1 MSNTTKCRAQL
12 DTYLGDVVAV
22 ASDDAS
28 HEIVVAAQVLRRA
41 IIHDVR
47 PVLQRPLQVRAH
59 HRVVD
64 HDDRVLAL
72 LLHQR
77 ADPRNV
83 HNLQQRVRRGLEEH
97 HRRLARVEHGNDGLG
112 DGGVDMVHGDAHVRP
127 EVGEEAV
134 RPPIEVVSR
143 DDLAAWL
150 EQARDNVERGHA
162 TRHREGMRGR
172 RYFGNVMLCAHRKSI
187 HHYDRS

>member
-1 MSNTTKCRAQL
+1 MSNTAKCRAQL
-12 DTYLGDVVAV
+12 DTHLGDVVAV
-22 ASDDAS
+22 ASDHTG
-28 HEIVVAAQVLRRA
+28 HEVMMPTQVFCRTVVD
-41 IIHDVR
+41 DVCT
-47 PVLQRPLQVRAH
+47 VFEWSLEVRAH

-83 HNLQQRVRRGLEEH
+83 HNLQQRVRRRLKEH
-97 HRRLARVEHGNDGLG
+97 HRRLARVEHGDDGFS
-112 DGGVDMVHGDAHVRP
+112 DGGVDMVYGDAHVRP
-127 EVGEEAV
+127 EVREEAV

-172 RYFGNVMLCAHRKSI
+172 RYFGNVMLCAHR
-187 HHYDRS
+187 